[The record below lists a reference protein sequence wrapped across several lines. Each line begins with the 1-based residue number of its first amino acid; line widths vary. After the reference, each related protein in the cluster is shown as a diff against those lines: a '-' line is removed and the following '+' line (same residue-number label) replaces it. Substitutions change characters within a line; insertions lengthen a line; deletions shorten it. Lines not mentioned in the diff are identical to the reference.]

1 MFNNINKFISFV
13 SIIRSEVA
21 TVTEKRL
28 PQLCPSCQHKLS
40 VKKMVCMN
48 CETEVD
54 GLYQMPTLFA
64 LTPEEQAFV
73 VDFMKSSGSLKDMAK
88 IMGLS
93 YPTVRNYLDDIIG
106 KLNKSDKN
114 KK

>member
-1 MFNNINKFISFV
+1 M
-13 SIIRSEVA
+13 A
-21 TVTEKRL
+21 LTTEKKL
-28 PQLCPSCQHKLS
+28 PQLCPSCLNKLS
-40 VKKMVCMN
+40 VKKLVCMN

-54 GLYQMPTLFA
+54 GLYQMPTLSA

-73 VDFMKSSGSLKDMAK
+73 IDFMKSSGSLKDMAK

-93 YPTVRNYLDDIIG
+93 YPSVRNYLDEIIS
-106 KLNKSDKN
+106 KLNKLEKN

>member
-1 MFNNINKFISFV
+1 
-13 SIIRSEVA
+13 
-21 TVTEKRL
+21 
-28 PQLCPSCQHKLS
+28 
-40 VKKMVCMN
+40 MN

-54 GLYQMPTLFA
+54 GLYQMPTLSA

-73 VDFMKSSGSLKDMAK
+73 IDFMKSSGSLKDMAK

-93 YPTVRNYLDDIIG
+93 YPSVRNYLDEIIS
-106 KLNKSDKN
+106 KLNKLEKN